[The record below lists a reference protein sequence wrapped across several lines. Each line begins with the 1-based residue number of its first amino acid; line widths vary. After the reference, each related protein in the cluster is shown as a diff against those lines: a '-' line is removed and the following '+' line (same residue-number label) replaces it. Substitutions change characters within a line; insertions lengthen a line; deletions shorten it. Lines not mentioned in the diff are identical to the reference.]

1 MNKLYGIHIRTLEG
15 GVTRRLYDSFSHNEI
30 TADDIIQKWDI
41 RLNDRDSTEVEVIS
55 EYSNPIITNDKKFA
69 AIFGGEEYC
78 DIFEII

>member
-15 GVTRRLYDSFSHNEI
+15 EVARHLYDSFSHNEI
-30 TADDIIQKWDI
+30 TAEDIIQKWYL
-41 RLNDRDSTEVEVIS
+41 RLNDRDGTEVEVIS

-69 AIFGGEEYC
+69 VIFGGEEYC

>member
-1 MNKLYGIHIRTLEG
+1 MVSIFEHWKE
-15 GVTRRLYDSFSHNEI
+15 RLLVAYMDSFSHNEI